1 MSTQPDFV
9 EGKQK
14 SFWER
19 CALNTGI
26 VFISGWGIG
35 SVTGFANGIRKS
47 PSRRMKIVMNSGLN
61 HAGRAGVKYG
71 NMLACLTLYFSAFQE
86 LADEGELDLKIFG
99 ERDIYSFHQVAALSC
114 AGAAYYSM
122 TPPFPYAMA
131 VGAATGAAFMGAVV
145 VYDAYGPQL
154 PFDPRQIFF
163 LR

>member
-19 CALNTGI
+19 MFLNTGI

-71 NMLACLTLYFSAFQE
+71 NMLRASPARSA
-86 LADEGELDLKIFG
+86 A
-99 ERDIYSFHQVAALSC
+99 RPRYASFAALCAAACRICRISC
-114 AGAAYYSM
+114 SAISCSSESKRGRAPGDGGAGRWMRRSAAADCARGGNM
-122 TPPFPYAMA
+122 
-131 VGAATGAAFMGAVV
+131 
-145 VYDAYGPQL
+145 
-154 PFDPRQIFF
+154 
-163 LR
+163 